1 MGAIQNAINQTLG
14 AAAGAATAAT
24 YLGEKLETQQLRHT
38 EASQEVMN
46 AEHELN
52 MDNNKVSEQISN
64 GELTDISDAQLAE
77 LNEIASKDGDVA
89 SRLIEMRAENAKEG
103 YKEAY
108 AKDLL
113 NRVNGASE
121 AQVQQGSI
129 RLEMAR
135 KAYME
140 AEDAVNARKNLK
152 FNLEEAVRHKRATGT
167 VVQNIKSRT
176 EDKELLR
183 KYGGNK

>member
-1 MGAIQNAINQTLG
+1 MGAIQNSFNQAFG
-14 AAAGAATAAT
+14 AAAGAATAAA
-24 YLGEKLETQQLRHT
+24 YLGDKIQTQQLRHT

-46 AEHELN
+46 KEHDLN
-52 MDNNKVSEQISN
+52 MDNHKVSQQIQE
-64 GELTDISDAQLAE
+64 GKLTDISDEQLAE

-108 AKDLL
+108 AKDLM
-113 NRVNGASE
+113 NHVNGADE
-121 AQVQQGSI
+121 ETIKQGSI
-129 RLEMAR
+129 RLDMAR

-152 FNLEEAVRHKRATGT
+152 FNLETAIKNKRATGT
-167 VVQNIKSRT
+167 VIQNLNSRA